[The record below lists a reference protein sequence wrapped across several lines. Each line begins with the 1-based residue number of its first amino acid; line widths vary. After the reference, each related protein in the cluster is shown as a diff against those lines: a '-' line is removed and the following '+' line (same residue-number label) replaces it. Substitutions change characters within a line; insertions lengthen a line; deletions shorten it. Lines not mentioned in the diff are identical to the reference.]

1 MNTSINCLEVRR
13 ILGAEPQRR
22 DLTLLEHCKVC
33 AACSA
38 FMKEMLG
45 LDARLAR
52 ALAVD
57 VPEGLEARIVFRT
70 AFRPKRLRT
79 YPWLAAAA
87 MVILAVG
94 IGFGVWQ
101 YQRNSMAAL
110 STALVAHVM
119 DPAEAQALDPGRPVL
134 QDASLVHGVLR
145 HVGVH
150 MQGNM
155 DDITYAHAC
164 LFRGE
169 LVAHLVVRGKDGPV
183 TVLLLPHIH
192 VSKPTHFDEQGYRGE
207 IVPAGAGSIAI
218 LASNPSPMQPIE
230 EQFVSMVQWS
240 I

>member
-1 MNTSINCLEVRR
+1 MNTTINCLEVRR

-22 DLTLLEHCKVC
+22 ESALMEHCKLC

-38 FMKEMLG
+38 YMKEMLG
-45 LDARLAR
+45 LDARLSR
-52 ALAVD
+52 ALAVN

-79 YPWLAAAA
+79 YPWLAVAAT
-87 MVILAVG
+87 ILLAVG
-94 IGFGVWQ
+94 ISFGMWQ

-110 STALVAHVM
+110 SSALVAHVTN
-119 DPAEAQALDPGRPVL
+119 PAEAEALDPGRPVL
-134 QDASLVHGVLR
+134 QDASFVHGVLK
-145 HVGVH
+145 HVGVS
-150 MQGNM
+150 MQGSM
-155 DDITYAHAC
+155 DDITYARAC
-164 LFRGE
+164 PFRGE

-192 VSKPTHFDEQGYRGE
+192 VNKPTHFDEQGYRGE

-218 LASNPSPMQPIE
+218 LANNPSPMQPIE

>member
-22 DLTLLEHCKVC
+22 DTTLLEHCR
-33 AACSA
+33 ACVACTA

-45 LDARLAR
+45 LDIRLTH
-52 ALAVD
+52 ALTVD

-70 AFRPKRLRT
+70 AFRSKRGRA

-87 MVILAVG
+87 TVILAVG
-94 IGFGVWQ
+94 IGLGVWQ

-110 STALVAHVM
+110 SSALVAHVM
-119 DPAEAQALDPGRPVL
+119 NPAEAQALDPDRPVL
-134 QDASLVHGVLR
+134 QNASFVHGVLR
-145 HVGVH
+145 HVGVQMH
-150 MQGNM
+150 GDM
-155 DDITYAHAC
+155 DDITYARAC
-164 LFRGE
+164 PFRGE

-192 VSKPTHFDEQGYRGE
+192 VSKATHFDEQGYRGE
-207 IVPAGAGSIAI
+207 IVPSGSGSIAI
-218 LASNPSPMQPIE
+218 LANNPTPMQPIE
-230 EQFVSMVQWS
+230 DHFASMIQWS